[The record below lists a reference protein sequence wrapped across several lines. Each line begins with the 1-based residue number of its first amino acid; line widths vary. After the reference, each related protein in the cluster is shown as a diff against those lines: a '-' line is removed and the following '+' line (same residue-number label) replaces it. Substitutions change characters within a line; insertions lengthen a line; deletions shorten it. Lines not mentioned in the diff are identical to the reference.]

1 MTKATY
7 GRKSFILA
15 YSSET
20 ESIIV
25 GAGGTY
31 GSRLLRQEAEGERL
45 HLHPHA
51 RNREGIEM
59 GCG

>member
-1 MTKATY
+1 M
-7 GRKSFILA
+7 A

-31 GSRLLRQEAEGERL
+31 GSRLLRQEAEGERS
-45 HLHPHA
+45 HPHPHA

>member
-25 GAGGTY
+25 GAGGTH
-31 GSRLLRQEAEGERL
+31 GSRLLGQEAEGERS
-45 HLHPHA
+45 HPHPHA
-51 RNREGIEM
+51 RSREGIEM